1 MKLSRREKVLISI
14 LLIAVVIYFG
24 YQYVPF
30 DKVFKLSELEEE
42 YSQKKATY
50 DTMSQNIILKTNYEK
65 KVDELSSEI
74 NNINM
79 LSSLEQEKIIVF
91 LNKYLANNNMDAN
104 NITFTDVAAVPVVT
118 VSSKSQP
125 KVKST
130 FENMMDTINDSSKT
144 VLNNTKASQEE
155 SSNTQEIQP
164 DSAQPQAN
172 GDLTVNSVSVNISFE
187 SSYNDMLKF
196 IDAIQTN
203 PVNIAIT
210 NITILSQEGNILQGT
225 ITMNFYSVPKLEGFV
240 EENKDWIWED
250 LMQSGKS
257 NPFLLE
263 GGTTFVNNT
272 SNSYDFYMSLKP
284 ESSDLPTVMLGRADD
299 KARAT
304 YVYADS
310 NVMENIELQFKKEN
324 NKYYYKYSTKN
335 NQFPADGSWLE
346 FTPVG
351 SSINVKV
358 YSSSRN
364 SKVDSSGANI
374 SITNTSGLKVRF
386 TIEDDDKT
394 NPRVYFKDPK
404 SVIVTRE

>member
-14 LLIAVVIYFG
+14 LLIAVVVYFG
-24 YQYVPF
+24 YQYIPF
-30 DKVFKLSELEEE
+30 DKMFKLSVLEEE
-42 YSQKKATY
+42 YSQKKSTY

-65 KVDELSSEI
+65 KVEELSAEI
-74 NNINM
+74 NSINM
-79 LSSLEQEKIIVF
+79 LSSLDQEKIIVF
-91 LNKYLANNNMDAN
+91 LNKYLANNNIDAN
-104 NITFTDVAAVPVVT
+104 NITFSDITAVPVST
-118 VSSKSQP
+118 ALNKSEP

-130 FENMMDTINDSSKT
+130 FENMIDDINNSSET
-144 VLNNTKASQEE
+144 ASNRNET
-155 SSNTQEIQP
+155 TQET
-164 DSAQPQAN
+164 SAGTSEAQTNPEQLQSN
-172 GDLTVNSVSVNISFE
+172 GDTTVKSVSVSISFE
-187 SSYNDMLKF
+187 SGYSDMLKF

-210 NITILSQEGNILQGT
+210 NINTLSQEGDILQGT
-225 ITMNFYSVPKLEGFV
+225 ITLNFYSVPKLEGYV

-263 GGTTFVNNT
+263 GGTAFVNST

-284 ESSDLPTVMLGRADD
+284 ESSDLPTVILGRADD
-299 KARAT
+299 KTRAT

-310 NVMENIELQFKKEN
+310 NVMENVELQFKKEDS
-324 NKYYYKYSTKN
+324 KYYYKYSTKN
-335 NQFPADGSWLE
+335 SKFPADGTWLE

-351 SSINVKV
+351 SSISFKV

-404 SVIVTRE
+404 SVIVTRK